1 MPGMGMKKAKG
12 YRKGGKVKKP
22 MKKTKYARKG
32 GKKGGKKRR

>member
-12 YRKGGKVKKP
+12 YRKGGKVKKA
-22 MKKTKYARKG
+22 KYARKG